1 MKPPLVNT
9 SQSPMSLAAT
19 PAIPPFR
26 VDIVPENGAVVVAL
40 SGELDLASADVLERE
55 VRRLRL
61 AGSNHV
67 VVDLRDVEFMDSTGL
82 RLLISLRNTAKRE
95 GHGMVVVPGSRQVQ
109 RIFDLTATRG
119 LFDWR
124 DAGHD

>member
-1 MKPPLVNT
+1 
-9 SQSPMSLAAT
+9 MSIAAT
-19 PAIPPFR
+19 PPIPPFR
-26 VDIVPENGAVVVAL
+26 VDVVTECGAVVVAL
-40 SGELDLASADVLERE
+40 SGELDLASVDVLERE

-95 GHGMVVVPGSRQVQ
+95 GHGMVVVPGSHQVQ